1 MFFVGLC
8 DQSHVAF
15 VRALWGQSGAKDAPR
30 CAKSAQKVPQTSLL
44 GAQSVTFRC
53 QVGESGPLLKHA
65 QGLCFHHKIRVRAPP
80 FLVLHWPR
88 GRTAHRDCSFSHFWL
103 HFGRQSDAQGRPK
116 AGQGSP
122 KGPKGLPKPPPG
134 RLKIIQKS
142 TWGPTLGPGGSRG
155 APGRGNDAKI
165 DGKTTILVAKVPERG
180 RAFRLVFEVFLV

>member
-1 MFFVGLC
+1 M
-8 DQSHVAF
+8 
-15 VRALWGQSGAKDAPR
+15 
-30 CAKSAQKVPQTSLL
+30 
-44 GAQSVTFRC
+44 TFRC
-53 QVGESGPLLKHA
+53 QIGESGPLLKHA

-142 TWGPTLGPGGSRG
+142 TWGPTSGPGGSRG
-155 APGRGNDAKI
+155 APPGGRMTPKSI
-165 DGKTTILVAKVPERG
+165 PPLPKWSRHCIKRSERSEIQSYNRCIPRPVYDRIEGLLG
-180 RAFRLVFEVFLV
+180 RSTRHRTNIRRIEGVVGT

>member
-1 MFFVGLC
+1 MCPVPCCLC
-8 DQSHVAF
+8 AST
-15 VRALWGQSGAKDAPR
+15 LGPKWGQR
-30 CAKSAQKVPQTSLL
+30 CPKVRQKCQKESKRSLL

-53 QVGESGPLLKHA
+53 QIGESGPLLKHA

-80 FLVLHWPR
+80 FLVLNWPR
-88 GRTAHRDCSFSHFWL
+88 ERTAHRDCSFSHFWL

-165 DGKTTILVAKVPERG
+165 DGKTTILVAKMPERG
-180 RAFRLVFEVFLV
+180 RAFRLVFEVFWV

>member
-1 MFFVGLC
+1 M
-8 DQSHVAF
+8 
-15 VRALWGQSGAKDAPR
+15 
-30 CAKSAQKVPQTSLL
+30 

-65 QGLCFHHKIRVRAPP
+65 QGPCFHRKIRVRAPP
-80 FLVLHWPR
+80 FLVENWPR
-88 GRTAHRDCSFSHFWL
+88 ERTAHRDCSFSHFWL

-134 RLKIIQKS
+134 RLKIIQNRPGAPP
-142 TWGPTLGPGGSRG
+142 WAREAPGVPPGGEMTPKSMEKRHFW
-155 APGRGNDAKI
+155 
-165 DGKTTILVAKVPERG
+165 VAKMPERG